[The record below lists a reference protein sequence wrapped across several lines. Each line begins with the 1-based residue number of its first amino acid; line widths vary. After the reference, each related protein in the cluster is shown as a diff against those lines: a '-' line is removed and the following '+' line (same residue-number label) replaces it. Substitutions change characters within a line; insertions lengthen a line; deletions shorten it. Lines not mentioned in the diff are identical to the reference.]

1 MNHLIFNLCPY
12 IIRYEHKLQYVL
24 KNLQA
29 FVGSTSKG
37 FFDDK
42 INNTLEIKF
51 PQAVTTLEI
60 KFPQAG

>member
-1 MNHLIFNLCPY
+1 MY
-12 IIRYEHKLQYVL
+12 INCNIKLRIYKPLLEVP
-24 KNLQA
+24 A
-29 FVGSTSKG
+29 RA